1 MKEKKKFTDLFRRKM
16 FDRIMQKD
24 PEDRLSEEEVRLS
37 DERDK
42 TFILRILI
50 GIAAAG
56 GILLATAGIHSAL
69 HRGEDMPDP
78 SVESE
83 QMMMTLPSP
92 ETEESLL
99 AVETEPSIS
108 DAEKEK
114 LQKEGADAVR
124 EKIFG
129 TPSPHKVGLTLTLSG
144 ITDAEKAASGMETA
158 DFLHDAGIFL
168 RDNGVTASRIIA
180 ESRTET
186 SISGSF
192 GYEARLQGDE
202 KHLLDFVVLPDFP
215 GEYLFT
221 LTTLPDVPEPE
232 TQSEEDTASAGNT
245 QSSADSSF
253 AQAGQSVPSGQSGQ
267 AEQSGQ
273 PATGSDYDATDL
285 SVESVPQKLLN
296 YMDSPYT
303 FQFKLYD
310 YLYSKGRRGKMTA
323 SVSDFSV
330 DGAKKEATIHLTL
343 SDGGSM
349 TAVYSKDSN
358 AWSFS

>member
-1 MKEKKKFTDLFRRKM
+1 MKERKKLTDFFRRKSDDSLTQSDQG
-16 FDRIMQKD
+16 DRFPD
-24 PEDRLSEEEVRLS
+24 AEVRLS
-37 DERDK
+37 DEK
-42 TFILRILI
+42 EKKFIVGTLI
-50 GIAAAG
+50 GITAVGGVLLLAAG
-56 GILLATAGIHSAL
+56 MHSAFRHDEVTL
-69 HRGEDMPDP
+69 NPP
-78 SVESE
+78 AESE

-92 ETEESLL
+92 ETETGHQT
-99 AVETEPSIS
+99 AETETEFSIP
-108 DAEKEK
+108 DAEAEK
-114 LQKEGADAVR
+114 LRAEGADTVR

-129 TPSPHKVGLTLTLSG
+129 SSSPHKVGLTLTLSG
-144 ITDAEKAASGMETA
+144 ITDAEKAENGMETA

-186 SISGSF
+186 SIPGSF

-202 KHLLDFVVLPDFP
+202 KHLLDFVVIPDFP

-232 TQSEEDTASAGNT
+232 TQSETNASSSDAT
-245 QSSADSSF
+245 QTSAERSTPRTETTGRTT
-253 AQAGQSVPSGQSGQ
+253 QEVQTG
-267 AEQSGQ
+267 E
-273 PATGSDYDATDL
+273 GSDYNATDL
-285 SVESVPQKLLN
+285 SVEAVPQKLLN

-310 YLYSKGRRGKMTA
+310 YLYSKGLRGKMTA

-330 DGAKKEATIHLTL
+330 DGARKEATIHLTL
-343 SDGGSM
+343 TGGDSV

-358 AWSFS
+358 AYSFS